1 MTDQNSNGAGVS
13 GLEDTIVAKA
23 PTKPTIKAADSAR
36 AFTAAEAGGDAP
48 EANTEAGREA
58 IKRLQQAVERIE
70 ERAVEL
76 RQWADVRAEQARELI
91 EEKPLTIVG
100 AAFGVGLLLGLIA
113 SR

>member
-1 MTDQNSNGAGVS
+1 MTDQSSNGAGIS
-13 GLEDTIVAKA
+13 GLEDTIVATA
-23 PTKPTIKAADSAR
+23 PTKPAKKAAVSAR
-36 AFTAAEAGGDAP
+36 AFTATDSGADAP

-70 ERAVEL
+70 DHAVEL
-76 RQWADVRAEQARELI
+76 RQWAEVRTAQARELI